1 MILPPVFRC
10 SCPHYIPPLPPATP
24 SHYLLGSLQIN
35 KNIFLSL
42 YKSNRMSLCVS
53 VCLYLRISLTA
64 ESMLM
69 FVLCS
74 LSWVLGRFITNL
86 WEDTFSTLPRVVT
99 SCKFFPLFCC
109 FDKSLFNSCCL
120 TCKLFTES

>member
-42 YKSNRMSLCVS
+42 YKSNRMSLCVC

-64 ESMLM
+64 EPMLM
-69 FVLCS
+69 FLLCS
-74 LSWVLGRFITNL
+74 FSWVLGRFITIVVEN
-86 WEDTFSTLPRVVT
+86 TSTLPRVVT
-99 SCKFFPLFCC
+99 PCKFFHFSVVLINLF
-109 FDKSLFNSCCL
+109 L
-120 TCKLFTES
+120 TVVV